1 MSDLG
6 RHSKGLHKVQHLLI
20 SKNPWK
26 ASNARER
33 FYLIN
38 SIFKN
43 PSGDSRFKGQI

>member
-6 RHSKGLHKVQHLLI
+6 RHSKGQHKVQHLLI
-20 SKNPWK
+20 SKNSWK
-26 ASNARER
+26 ASNAREH

-43 PSGDSRFKGQI
+43 PSGDSRLRRQI